1 MRDVNWMLSGR
12 LRSGC
17 LLLALVLL
25 VGTVGFMLV
34 EGWTPIQAFYTAV
47 LVVSTLGFSDLRPSD
62 SRGQLLTI
70 GLIGAGV
77 GTLYYLVGVLA
88 QTLIEDQLD
97 WRKRRTM
104 EDRVAHLKD
113 HFIVCGFGRV
123 GQQTCHQLS
132 QERCIF
138 VVIDSE
144 DSRIARIE
152 GAGYLYVRGDA
163 SDDAVLQRA
172 GIVRARALLTAV
184 QSDAGNVYI
193 TLSAR
198 ALNPTLFIVARA
210 ATSEAEHKLTI
221 AGANRVISPYILG
234 GRSMAGHA
242 LRPAVMDFL
251 DVLVHSDDL
260 EMWLE
265 EVTIDSNSAL
275 CGAQLGEAR
284 LRDTVGITVLAVRR
298 ASGQM
303 LVNPH
308 GDVVLQAGDTLI
320 ALGARADLD
329 RAEQAID
336 RVL

>member
-1 MRDVNWMLSGR
+1 MQQVGWVLSSR
-12 LRSGC
+12 LRIGC
-17 LLLALVLL
+17 LLLGMVLL
-25 VGTVGFMLV
+25 LGTLGFMAV
-34 EGWTPIQAFYTAV
+34 EGWTAIQAFYTAV

-70 GLIGAGV
+70 GLIAAGV

-88 QTLIEDQLD
+88 QTIIEDQLD
-97 WRKRRTM
+97 WRKKRAM

-123 GQQTCHQLS
+123 GQQTCQQLS
-132 QERCIF
+132 QENCVF
-138 VVIDSE
+138 VVIDNE
-144 DSRIARIE
+144 EARIARIE
-152 GAGYLYVRGDA
+152 SAGYLYVRGDA

-172 GIVRARALLTAV
+172 GIKCAQALLTAV
-184 QSDAGNVYI
+184 QTDAGNVYI

-198 ALNPTLFIVARA
+198 ALNPNLFIVARA

-265 EVTIDSNSAL
+265 EVKIGPSSAL
-275 CGAQLGEAR
+275 AGTQLGDAQ

-298 ASGQM
+298 ADGHM
-303 LVNPH
+303 LINPH
-308 GDVVLQAGDTLI
+308 SDVELQIGDTLI
-320 ALGARADLD
+320 ALGARSDLD
-329 RAEQAID
+329 RAEQ
-336 RVL
+336 

>member
-1 MRDVNWMLSGR
+1 
-12 LRSGC
+12 
-17 LLLALVLL
+17 
-25 VGTVGFMLV
+25 
-34 EGWTPIQAFYTAV
+34 

-70 GLIGAGV
+70 GLIAAGV

-88 QTLIEDQLD
+88 QTIIEDQLD
-97 WRKRRTM
+97 WRKKRAM

-123 GQQTCHQLS
+123 GQQTCRQLS
-132 QERCIF
+132 QESCVF
-138 VVIDSE
+138 VVIDNE
-144 DSRIARIE
+144 EARIARIE
-152 GAGYLYVRGDA
+152 SAGYLYVRGDA
-163 SDDAVLQRA
+163 SDDTVLQRA
-172 GIVRARALLTAV
+172 GIKRAQALLTAV
-184 QSDAGNVYI
+184 QTDAGNVYI

-198 ALNPTLFIVARA
+198 ALNPNLFIVARA

-221 AGANRVISPYILG
+221 AGANRVISPHIRG
-234 GRSMAGHA
+234 GGSMAGHP

-265 EVTIDSNSAL
+265 EVKIGPSSAL
-275 CGAQLGEAR
+275 AGMQLGDAQ

-298 ASGQM
+298 ADGHM

-308 GDVVLQAGDTLI
+308 SDVELQIGDTLI
-320 ALGARADLD
+320 ALGARSDLD
-329 RAEQAID
+329 RAEQAAH
-336 RVL
+336 